1 MEHFVQTKLPT
12 FILGVPASLDV
23 SAASVPRSDSD
34 GQGEVPHNVEETDV
48 WCGEKARKMRELMH
62 DLITSTQS
70 KQRGRDGVAAE
81 EMLPSCALPAG
92 STWREARR
100 SIVPRRGA
108 SACARNSS
116 PKPACKGSE
125 GIKKRWKGI
134 DKPVHEDR
142 ARVERIDLQKCSG
155 CGKSLDFTEFWDPSS
170 AKLHAHFR
178 TCSRCRGTECRQGKN
193 SAVPPEVEGLRTQ
206 VEGCDGKTIIHN
218 LNKYTMPV
226 DPVAGVQAPG
236 SDILVEGRFA
246 NNTANGKLIH
256 NLNTYNMP
264 GDPGIGVQR
273 VEAAAGLLGLPAGV
287 PGTGIN
293 VQAPGGSVLILEDPT
308 ETEVGRVLQT
318 AVPGPDPRL
327 AIEGLSGL
335 FFQITS
341 PHEVPLYFDALVEAV
356 RRT

>member
-1 MEHFVQTKLPT
+1 MLWGTL
-12 FILGVPASLDV
+12 
-23 SAASVPRSDSD
+23 
-34 GQGEVPHNVEETDV
+34 
-48 WCGEKARKMRELMH
+48 CMH
-62 DLITSTQS
+62 
-70 KQRGRDGVAAE
+70 RRDA
-81 EMLPSCALPAG
+81 P
-92 STWREARR
+92 
-100 SIVPRRGA
+100 
-108 SACARNSS
+108 
-116 PKPACKGSE
+116 
-125 GIKKRWKGI
+125 
-134 DKPVHEDR
+134 

-155 CGKSLDFTEFWDPSS
+155 CGRSLDFTEFWDPSS

-206 VEGCDGKTIIHN
+206 VDGKTIIHN

-226 DPVAGVQAPG
+226 DPVAGVQVG

-264 GDPGIGVQR
+264 GDPGIDVQVPAR
-273 VEAAAGLLGLPAGV
+273 VP
-287 PGTGIN
+287 
-293 VQAPGGSVLILEDPT
+293 GSVLVLEDPT

-335 FFQITS
+335 FFQVTS
-341 PHEVPLYFDALVEAV
+341 PHEVPLYFDAVVEAV
-356 RRT
+356 SGGIGR

>member
-1 MEHFVQTKLPT
+1 MEHFEQTRLPT

-34 GQGEVPHNVEETDV
+34 GQEEVPYNVEETDV
-48 WCGEKARKMRELMH
+48 WCGEKARKMRELLH

-70 KQRGRDGVAAE
+70 HQRGRDGVAAE
-81 EMLPSCALPAG
+81 EMLPSCALPAC

-100 SIVPRRGA
+100 SIVPRRRA
-108 SACARNSS
+108 SASSRNSN

-125 GIKKRWKGI
+125 WTKRRWKGI

-206 VEGCDGKTIIHN
+206 VEGHDGNGKTIIHN
-218 LNKYTMPV
+218 LNKYTTPV
-226 DPVAGVQAPG
+226 DPVVGVQVG
-236 SDILVEGRFA
+236 GDILVEGRFA

-264 GDPGIGVQR
+264 GDPGIDVQ
-273 VEAAAGLLGLPAGV
+273 VPAGV
-287 PGTGIN
+287 P
-293 VQAPGGSVLILEDPT
+293 GSVLILEDPT

-335 FFQITS
+335 FFQVTS

-356 RRT
+356 GACKEDI